1 MRQGMLQGVMTR
13 DPGFSGIPNDS
24 TWNRWKSHAE
34 SNPDREAIIHWN
46 AKLPPYRWTWGKL
59 FERADSY
66 ANKLKELGVVKGDVC
81 AIMFRHHKEFYP
93 LYLAVIT
100 LGALPSVLAY
110 PNPKLHPDKFR
121 QGLQGMARHSG
132 LDWIITEQ
140 ELECVLHP
148 LLDDRETT
156 IRGILFPLAGGN
168 NLPANGTFRII
179 HTQTTPDSPCFLQ
192 HSSGTT
198 GLQKAVVISNR
209 AILQNV
215 DRISESI
222 LLSNEDKIVSWLP
235 LYHDMGL
242 VAAFY
247 LSLTCGV
254 PIVQID
260 PFEWVAIPSLF
271 MDAIS
276 REKGTLAWLPNF
288 AYNFMAD
295 RIREEDLKSIRLD
308 SVRILISG
316 GEPVRADSLEKF
328 YRRFS
333 GYGLKREALAASYGL
348 AEATAAVTMTPP
360 GVEARKVAAKR
371 EELARGFA
379 VPAEVGDNARIC
391 VSSGV
396 PISGCELRIVHENG
410 EDLPE
415 GRVGEVVIRSVSLF
429 DGYRND
435 PDKTAEVL
443 RDGWFFSGDYGF
455 SLDGE
460 YYIIGRKKD
469 IIIVAG
475 KNLYPEDIENSVSQL
490 EDVLPG
496 RGIAFGIWDDE
507 SGTEKVC
514 LVAETGLEM
523 EDDKRN
529 LRMKIREACIGIEV
543 TISRIYLAP
552 PRWLIKS
559 SSGKPSRKANCDRA
573 VESLEWR

>member
-1 MRQGMLQGVMTR
+1 MTR
-13 DPGFSGIPNDS
+13 EPGVSVRPNDVV
-24 TWNRWKSHAE
+24 WNCWKGHAE

-46 AKLPPYRWTWGKL
+46 ARTSPHRWTWGKL
-59 FERADSY
+59 FEGAYSY
-66 ANKLKELGVVKGDVC
+66 ASRLKESGVVKGDIC
-81 AIMFRHHKEFYP
+81 AIMFRHHQEFYP

-100 LGALPSVLAY
+100 LGAIPSVLAY
-110 PNPKLHPDKFR
+110 PNPRLHPDKFR

-132 LDWIITEQ
+132 LEWIITEQ
-140 ELECVLHP
+140 ELEGILHP
-148 LLDDRETT
+148 LLADRETT
-156 IRGILFPLAGGN
+156 IRGFLFPLTGGN
-168 NLPANGTFRII
+168 NPPADGIFRTI
-179 HTQTTPDSPCFLQ
+179 HAPTTPDSPCFLQ

-209 AILQNV
+209 AILENV
-215 DRISESI
+215 FRFSESI
-222 LLSNEDKIVSWLP
+222 LLSNEDKVVSWLP

-247 LSLTCGV
+247 LSLVRGV

-260 PFEWVAIPSLF
+260 PFEWVTVPSIF
-271 MDAIS
+271 MEAIS
-276 REKGTLAWLPNF
+276 REKGTLALLPNF

-308 SVRILISG
+308 SIRILISG
-316 GEPVRADSLEKF
+316 GEPVRADSLDRF

-333 GYGLKREALAASYGL
+333 GYGLRREALAASYGL
-348 AEATAAVTMTPP
+348 AEATATVTMTSP
-360 GVEARKVAAKR
+360 GVEARKIAAKR
-371 EELARGFA
+371 EELARGFV
-379 VPAEVGDNARIC
+379 VPTEPGDDARIC

-396 PISGCELRIVHENG
+396 PISGCQLRIVDESG

-435 PDKTAEVL
+435 PVKTAEVL

-469 IIIVAG
+469 LIIVAG
-475 KNLYPEDIENSVSQL
+475 RKLYPEDIENAVGLL
-490 EDVLPG
+490 EGIIPG
-496 RGIAFGIWDDE
+496 RVIAFGIGDDE
-507 SGTEKVC
+507 AGTEKVC
-514 LVAETGLEM
+514 LVAETDAET
-523 EDDKRN
+523 EDEKRN
-529 LRMKIREACIGIEV
+529 VRMKIREACTGMDV

-559 SSGKPSRKANCDRA
+559 SSGKPSRKENSDRA
-573 VESLEWR
+573 VASLEGR

>member
-1 MRQGMLQGVMTR
+1 MSRE
-13 DPGFSGIPNDS
+13 SGSSRIPNDVV
-24 TWNRWKSHAE
+24 WNCWKGHAE
-34 SNPDREAIIHWN
+34 TNPDREAIIHWN
-46 AKLPPYRWTWGKL
+46 AKLPPFRWTWGKL
-59 FERADSY
+59 FERAYSY
-66 ANKLKELGVVKGDVC
+66 ANKLKELGIAKGDVC

-100 LGALPSVLAY
+100 LGALPSVLHY

-140 ELECVLHP
+140 ELKSILHP
-148 LLDDRETT
+148 LLDDQENT
-156 IRGILFPLAGGN
+156 IRGFLFPLTGGN
-168 NLPANGTFRII
+168 NLPTDGTFHII
-179 HTQTTPDSPCFLQ
+179 HPPTTPDSPCFLQ

-215 DRISESI
+215 YHICESI
-222 LLSNEDKIVSWLP
+222 LLTNEDRVVSWLP

-242 VAAFY
+242 ICALY

-260 PFEWVAIPSLF
+260 PFEWVTIPSLF
-271 MDAIS
+271 MEAIS
-276 REKGTLAWLPNF
+276 REKGTLAFLPNF

-295 RIREEDLKSIRLD
+295 RIQEEDLKSIRLD

-316 GEPVRADSLEKF
+316 GEQVRADSLDKF

-333 GYGLKREALAASYGL
+333 RYGLKREALAALYGL

-360 GVEARKVAAKR
+360 GVEARRVAVKR
-371 EELARGFA
+371 EELARGFV

-391 VSSGV
+391 VSSGF
-396 PISGCELRIVHENG
+396 PISGCELRIVDENG

-435 PDKTAEVL
+435 PEKTAEVL
-443 RDGWFFSGDYGF
+443 RDGWLFSGDYGF
-455 SLDGE
+455 SLGGE

-475 KNLYPEDIENSVSQL
+475 RKLYPEDIENAVGQL
-490 EDVLPG
+490 EGVIPG
-496 RGIAFGIWDDE
+496 RVIAFGIGDDE
-507 SGTEKVC
+507 LGTEKVC
-514 LVAETGLEM
+514 LVAETNVELE
-523 EDDKRN
+523 EEKRN
-529 LRMKIREACIGIEV
+529 IRMKIREAGVGIEV

-559 SSGKPSRKANCDRA
+559 SSGKHSRKVNCDRA
-573 VESLEWR
+573 VASLEWG